1 MIVTNGKTIK
11 PEYFFTVL
19 DFDNKEEEQE
29 LYRRYKIGFLLD
41 DGFVLK
47 NAPKTAS
54 HEIEDYQEFDKKQKM
69 LEKKAFSDLAEIF
82 DDLSW

>member
-1 MIVTNGKTIK
+1 MVVVG
-11 PEYFFTVL
+11 V
-19 DFDNKEEEQE
+19 
-29 LYRRYKIGFLLD
+29 YK
-41 DGFVLK
+41 K

-82 DDLSW
+82 HDLWW